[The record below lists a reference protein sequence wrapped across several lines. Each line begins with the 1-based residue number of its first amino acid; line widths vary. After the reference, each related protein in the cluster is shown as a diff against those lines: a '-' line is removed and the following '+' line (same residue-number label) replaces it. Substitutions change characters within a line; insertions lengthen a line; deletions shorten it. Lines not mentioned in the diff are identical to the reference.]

1 MNIEINA
8 NIPIEW
14 GREYYTVEKS
24 VKEVRSC
31 KCCDDTG
38 KVTIKGKVYECP
50 DCRGSWRNKDIVA
63 EKKVYSVGKWE
74 IHNIIVEN
82 LSGKTQY
89 TKITFRRLNDAHETI
104 TYVYCDKDG
113 SIKLDRLSMSKEIYE
128 DYNVALAEVKRLNA
142 EEKER
147 LKKEETE

>member
-1 MNIEINA
+1 MTIEINA

-14 GREYYTVEKS
+14 NREYYTVEES

-38 KVTIKGKVYECP
+38 RVTIKGKVYECP
-50 DCRGSWRNKDIVA
+50 DCGGRWRNKDIVS

-74 IHNIIVEN
+74 IHNIIAEN
-82 LSGKTQY
+82 LSGKTPY
-89 TKITFRRLNDAHETI
+89 TKITFRRINDAYETI

-128 DYNVALAEVKRLNA
+128 DYKVALAEVKRLNA
-142 EEKER
+142 EEKKR
-147 LKKEETE
+147 QK